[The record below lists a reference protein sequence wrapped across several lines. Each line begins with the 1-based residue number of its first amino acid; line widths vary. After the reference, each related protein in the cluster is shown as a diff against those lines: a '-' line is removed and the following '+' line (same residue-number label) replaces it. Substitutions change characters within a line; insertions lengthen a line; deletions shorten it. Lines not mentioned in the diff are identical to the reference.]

1 MFRLMSA
8 LALVLGLIA
17 SQANAGSVY
26 FRGSIAPF
34 SPGLTT
40 NGGSDP
46 LGITTLG
53 SPIFEA
59 LVNTNG
65 TGGITS
71 GYIVFLGKH
80 FNFSTGTVN
89 TVAGN
94 PTNFAGM
101 ALVTP
106 SNVATGQTLEI
117 SIPAL
122 GSDNN
127 FGNLINVPGNF
138 AIRGPGVTLQ
148 YFGGIQ
154 AIPEPSSMFVLTGLV
169 VGAGAFAR
177 RRKAA

>member
-26 FRGSIAPF
+26 FRGSVSPI
-34 SPGLTT
+34 SPGLTA

-46 LGITTLG
+46 LGLSTL
-53 SPIFEA
+53 SSSIFES
-59 LVNTNG
+59 LVTTNG
-65 TGGITS
+65 TGSITG

-80 FNFSTGTVN
+80 YNFTTGTVN
-89 TVAGN
+89 TVASN
-94 PTNFAGM
+94 PTSFVGM
-101 ALVTP
+101 SLVSPT
-106 SNVATGQTLEI
+106 NVATGQTFNI

-127 FGNLINVPGNF
+127 FSNLINVVGSF
-138 AIRGPGVTLQ
+138 TISGGGIQ

-154 AIPEPSSMFVLTGLV
+154 AIPEPSSMMALTGLV
-169 VGAGAFAR
+169 VGAGVFGR
-177 RRKAA
+177 RRRQTA